1 MIQATNNAEMEKTW
15 SQRLRDQAR
24 AIKKICWLSDLELDD
39 MFRMIEAENKVANEN
54 IEDVVENQTE
64 MVIVKTSE
72 RNEQIVNDSD
82 ETVNNVAA
90 NVETLDEETQ
100 LIIAELNK
108 ILAGGRNIDDISF
121 KKVDMNTLNR
131 TIPKVNRVI
140 ELI

>member
-1 MIQATNNAEMEKTW
+1 MIQATNNAEMENTW
-15 SQRLRDQAR
+15 SQRFRDQTR

-39 MFRMIEAENKVANEN
+39 IFRMIEAKNKIANEN

-90 NVETLDEETQ
+90 NVDTLDEETQ
-100 LIIAELNK
+100 PIIDELNK

-121 KKVDMNTLNR
+121 KK
-131 TIPKVNRVI
+131 
-140 ELI
+140 LI

>member
-1 MIQATNNAEMEKTW
+1 MENTW
-15 SQRLRDQAR
+15 SQRFREQTR

-39 MFRMIEAENKVANEN
+39 IFRMIEAKNKIANEN

-90 NVETLDEETQ
+90 NVDTLDEETQ
-100 LIIAELNK
+100 PIIDELNK

-121 KKVDMNTLNR
+121 KK
-131 TIPKVNRVI
+131 
-140 ELI
+140 LI

>member
-1 MIQATNNAEMEKTW
+1 MIQATNNAEMENTW
-15 SQRLRDQAR
+15 SQRFRDQTR

-39 MFRMIEAENKVANEN
+39 IFRMIEAKNKIANEN

-72 RNEQIVNDSD
+72 RNEQIVKDSD

-90 NVETLDEETQ
+90 NVDTLDEETQ
-100 LIIAELNK
+100 IIIDELNK

-121 KKVDMNTLNR
+121 KK
-131 TIPKVNRVI
+131 
-140 ELI
+140 LI